1 MEHLKE
7 LTEQVC
13 RLARETG
20 AYLKAERRNFRPEVA
35 EEKHE
40 HDYVSYVDRE
50 AERRIVGALHELLP
64 EAGFVTEEGPAG
76 LKGEELRWVVDPL
89 DGTTNFLHNHA
100 PYCVSIALCR
110 RRERLMG
117 VVYDPCREE
126 CFYAWKGGGAW
137 MEGERIGVTATQG
150 LEGALMVVELPYDAE
165 RYRPTALHLLE
176 RLYGRVAGVRMM
188 GSAALA
194 LCYVA
199 AGRLDAWLEAYIG
212 PWDMAAGALMVEEA
226 GGRVTDFLG
235 REAETG
241 CHHIVATNGGLHQ
254 ELLQVVAEQLP
265 RL

>member
-165 RYRPTALHLLE
+165 R
-176 RLYGRVAGVRMM
+176 
-188 GSAALA
+188 
-194 LCYVA
+194 
-199 AGRLDAWLEAYIG
+199 
-212 PWDMAAGALMVEEA
+212 
-226 GGRVTDFLG
+226 
-235 REAETG
+235 
-241 CHHIVATNGGLHQ
+241 
-254 ELLQVVAEQLP
+254 
-265 RL
+265 